1 MKTRKPAVAG
11 QFYPD
16 DKNEL
21 IEMLSSIYAKEKSR
35 IDTGLSEKKI
45 IGGVVPHAG
54 YIYSGYEAIHFFE
67 IIKNSK
73 QKFDTIFII
82 NPDHSG
88 YGAEIA
94 LDDNDYW
101 ETPLGKVELDKDFL
115 NALNLP
121 VSGVAHKYEHS
132 GEVMLP
138 FLQYTLDYT
147 YKIVPV
153 TISKQNYENAKK
165 VANAIYDANNPDI
178 SGLNKKILLIASSDF
193 SHYVEPKIGEKLDN
207 FVLEEIL
214 SLNSPGIHKTVT
226 EKNISVCG
234 YGPIMALVEYA
245 KLISPD
251 SKAKILRKGHSGEVM
266 PSNEVVDY
274 VSILF
279 FKD

>member
-21 IEMLSSIYAKEKSR
+21 IDLLNSIYEKEKSR
-35 IDTGLSEKKI
+35 IDTDLSEKKI

-73 QKFDTIFII
+73 QKYDTIFII
-82 NPDHSG
+82 NPNHSG

-115 NALNLP
+115 NACNLP

-165 VANAIYDANNPDI
+165 VANAIYDANKI
-178 SGLNKKILLIASSDF
+178 LNKKILLIASSDF

-214 SLNSPGIHKTVT
+214 SLNSPGIYKAIV

-234 YGPIMALVEYA
+234 YGPIMALVEYTR
-245 KLISPD
+245 LISPD
-251 SKAKILRKGHSGEVM
+251 SEAKILRKGHSGEIM
-266 PSNEVVDY
+266 PSDEVVDY